1 MVMNQTMTNESS
13 MRQNEQIVYVVDPD
27 EAVHDALNTLLSSS
41 GYRVVSF
48 YSGESFLDAM
58 TRSEARGG
66 FLLVEAVLPGL
77 GSLGLIR
84 RAVDSNFDLPVIV
97 LTSTADR
104 NIADQAMIA
113 GALEVLEKPLVNAQL
128 LDRLRTLSRRPGVV
142 TLK

>member
-1 MVMNQTMTNESS
+1 MNQTMTNESS
-13 MRQNEQIVYVVDPD
+13 MRQDEQNVYVVDPD

-58 TRSEARGG
+58 TRNKARGG

-84 RAVDSNFDLPVIV
+84 RAVDSNFDLPVIA

-104 NIADQAMIA
+104 NIADQAMKA
-113 GALEVLEKPLVNAQL
+113 GASEVLEKPLVNAQL
-128 LDRLRTLSRRPGVV
+128 LDRLRTLSRRPGVA